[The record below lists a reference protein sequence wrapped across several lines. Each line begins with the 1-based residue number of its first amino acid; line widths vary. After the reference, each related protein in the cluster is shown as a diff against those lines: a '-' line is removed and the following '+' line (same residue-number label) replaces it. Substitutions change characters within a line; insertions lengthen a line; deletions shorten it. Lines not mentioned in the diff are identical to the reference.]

1 MEKFLNWFTGIF
13 LIIYGS
19 ISLFFSTD
27 ILKMDATNF
36 IGYIFLLIG
45 FITLI
50 TGICLIIL
58 NIRRILKIKELKLS
72 GLEITGEITDIKKM
86 NFYVSRRRLYRLV
99 VKDMN
104 GNIYFSDG
112 KFEWKL
118 GKYRVGDKIKIL
130 ISPDN
135 PKTYFV
141 LLDN

>member
-58 NIRRILKIKELKLS
+58 NIRRI
-72 GLEITGEITDIKKM
+72 
-86 NFYVSRRRLYRLV
+86 
-99 VKDMN
+99 
-104 GNIYFSDG
+104 
-112 KFEWKL
+112 
-118 GKYRVGDKIKIL
+118 
-130 ISPDN
+130 
-135 PKTYFV
+135 
-141 LLDN
+141 